1 MNLLEKVPLSP
12 KSTHA
17 DPVWRK
23 ILRCDRRKKSLLC
36 AELVDFDGMVD
47 ARKAENR
54 YILT

>member
-1 MNLLEKVPLSP
+1 MNRLEKVPLSP